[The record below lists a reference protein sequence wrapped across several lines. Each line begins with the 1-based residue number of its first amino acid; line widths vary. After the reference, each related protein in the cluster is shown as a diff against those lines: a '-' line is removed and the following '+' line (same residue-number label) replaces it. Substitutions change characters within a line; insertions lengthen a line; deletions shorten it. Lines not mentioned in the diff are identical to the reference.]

1 MSGHF
6 DEDLAIA
13 QAAARSQGAQCWIC
27 PHCFD
32 DRHHH
37 SDAQGCERHAQD
49 LGGRVLIGP
58 TDV

>member
-6 DEDLAIA
+6 DDE
-13 QAAARSQGAQCWIC
+13 AAEAELEISCQCWIC

-32 DRHHH
+32 DAWHR
-37 SDAQGCERHAQD
+37 SDAQGCERHAGPGVGD
-49 LGGRVLIGP
+49 RIVIGP

>member
-6 DEDLAIA
+6 DEDLTG
-13 QAAARSQGAQCWIC
+13 QDAARSQGAQCWIC

-32 DRHHH
+32 DAHHQ
-37 SDAQGCERHAQD
+37 SDAQGCERHAGD
-49 LGGRVLIGP
+49 GVGSRLVIGP